1 MFKKLMAKIGIGS
14 AKVDLVLHGNEYTLG
29 DTVEGEL
36 VLQGG
41 AVEQYINKVDVQFML
56 ALRTKKSEHRQAM
69 ATIPFDCRFTLGAG
83 ERKAFPF
90 MYRLPQD
97 LLISSHA
104 VAYYFTTNLDI
115 AAGVD
120 SQDKDYIRVN
130 PPVRFTNIITAFE
143 ELGMREKH
151 DSRAFDG
158 YAQTFEFFP
167 ALFLQ
172 DSVREVEFIAAI
184 EEEQVR
190 LLLVLDMP
198 SFSREMEVK
207 REVVL
212 SDELLV
218 DVGRLRAYLQ
228 QMLEEMIGN
237 PNAYLEQR
245 HMMGAENGH
254 QHRHSGFGGAM
265 GGFAAGILGG
275 LVLSE
280 LMDGMMGNTEE
291 TESAFNG
298 GEEDGGGFGD
308 FFGDMFGGGDE

>member
-1 MFKKLMAKIGIGS
+1 MFKKFMAKIGIGS
-14 AKVDLVLHGNEYTLG
+14 AKVDLVLRGSEYTLG
-29 DTVEGEL
+29 DAIEGEL

-56 ALRTKKSEHRQAM
+56 ALRTKKNEHRRAM
-69 ATIPFDCRFTLGAG
+69 ATIPFDCRFMLGAG
-83 ERKAFPF
+83 ERKTLPF
-90 MYRLPQD
+90 MYQLPKD

-120 SQDKDYIRVN
+120 SQDNDYIRVN
-130 PPVRFTNIITAFE
+130 PPTCFTNIITAFE
-143 ELGMREKH
+143 ELGLREKH

-158 YAQTFEFFP
+158 YAQEFEFFP
-167 ALFLQ
+167 TAFLQ
-172 DSVREVEFIAAI
+172 GSVREVEFIAAI
-184 EEEQVR
+184 EEEQIR
-190 LLLVLDMP
+190 LLLELDIP

-212 SDELLV
+212 SNELLA
-218 DVGRLRAYLQ
+218 DVARLRDYLQ
-228 QMLEEMIGN
+228 QMMEEMIEN
-237 PNAYLEQR
+237 PNAYLQQR
-245 HMMGAENGH
+245 HMMGYGHGH

-280 LMDGMMGNTEE
+280 LMDGMMGDTEE
-291 TESAFNG
+291 TEGAFDG
-298 GEEDGGGFGD
+298 GEEGGGDGG